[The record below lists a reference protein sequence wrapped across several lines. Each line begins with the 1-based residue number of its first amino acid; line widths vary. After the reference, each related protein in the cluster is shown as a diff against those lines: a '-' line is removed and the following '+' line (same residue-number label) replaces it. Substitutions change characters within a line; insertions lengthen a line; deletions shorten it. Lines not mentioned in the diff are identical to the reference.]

1 MKFKLHIL
9 AAVGTLAVAASGASL
24 AQNTVT
30 PGQSTMTPASP
41 TTSPTHPTEGSST
54 DRLPAARGTA
64 GDTTDQAGHAT
75 PAPRADAQ
83 ACAKLAAQE
92 RIDCM
97 DKAARERGAAPP
109 SHKTDSPAIDSSRHP
124 AGTRPPAADP
134 SSGTRTPPSQDS
146 GAYGGTGSS
155 SSTK

>member
-1 MKFKLHIL
+1 MKFKLHTL
-9 AAVGTLAVAASGASL
+9 AAVGALAFAASAASL
-24 AQNTVT
+24 AQNTMA

-41 TTSPTHPTEGSST
+41 TTAPTHPTEGSST

-64 GDTTDQAGHAT
+64 GDTTPPGGHAT
-75 PAPRADAQ
+75 PAPKADAQ
-83 ACAKLAAQE
+83 ACARLAAQE

-97 DKAARERGAAPP
+97 DKAARDRGAAPP
-109 SHKTDSPAIDSSRHP
+109 SHKTDSPAMDSSGNP
-124 AGTRPPAADP
+124 AGTRPAPADN